1 MCGIA
6 GALHHD
12 GSAVMPA
19 RLRAAA
25 TAIAHR
31 GPDDEGFHIDG
42 SAGLAH
48 RRLSII
54 DLSEAGRGPMPN
66 EDQTVW
72 LTYNGEIYNYREL
85 RRLLVARG
93 HVFRSRTDSEVLVHG
108 WEEWGHGL
116 LERLNGIFAFAIWDA
131 AKQRLFLA
139 RDRFGAKPLYYQST
153 PDRIV
158 FGSECKAILAYEQ
171 RSATMSLPALVEYM
185 TFQNCFGAET
195 LFEGIEILRAGSW
208 LEVGRDGHTTRGVY
222 YDPVPQPRAV
232 DDVDALVEELAA
244 LLDNAVERQLMSDV
258 PVGAYLSGGIDSAT
272 LATLAARRVPHIH
285 TFTVGFDLAD
295 ASPLE
300 LGMDERMD
308 AEIVARES
316 GTEHYEAVLHAGDV
330 ARVLPSL
337 VWHLEDLR
345 AGTCYQNYYVSRLA
359 SRFVK
364 VVLAGTGGDELFA
377 GYPWRYDLLSAIGAG
392 GSFDDI
398 YYNYWSRLVKDEAK
412 PDLFTADAWS
422 SARDV
427 NVRERFDQVTEGLPS
442 SVAPIDR
449 ALYFE
454 QRTFLHGL
462 LVVDDKLSMAH
473 GLEARVPFLDNDLV
487 DLAQRIPG
495 AVKNSSPEGK
505 RLLREASAFFLPAKL
520 VAKRKQGFSPPD
532 RSWYQGR
539 NLRYIREV
547 LLDASTL
554 SRGIFK
560 PAFSERCIREHAE
573 GVADHRLMI
582 WSLLSVEWWQRLF
595 VDGSPGGEAMHQSQP
610 SAHSSA
616 V

>member
-12 GSAVMPA
+12 GSAVVA
-19 RLRAAA
+19 ERLTAAA

-31 GPDDEGFHIDG
+31 GPDDEGIYIDG
-42 SAGLAH
+42 AAGLAH

-54 DLSEAGRGPMPN
+54 DLSPAGRGPMPN
-66 EDQTVW
+66 EDHTIW

-85 RRLLVARG
+85 RQQLVARG
-93 HVFRSRTDSEVLVHG
+93 HVFRSRTDSEVVVHG
-108 WEEWGHGL
+108 WEEWGHRL
-116 LERLNGIFAFAIWDA
+116 LERLNGIFAFGIWDTRR
-131 AKQRLFLA
+131 QRLFLA
-139 RDRFGAKPLYYQST
+139 RDRFGAKPLYHRSCAQRT
-153 PDRIV
+153 V
-158 FGSECKAILAYEQ
+158 FASECKAILAYEQ
-171 RSATMSLPALVEYM
+171 RSASISLPSLVEYM
-185 TFQNCFGAET
+185 TFQNCFGTNT
-195 LFEGIEILRAGSW
+195 LFEGIEMLRAGSW
-208 LEVGRDGHTTRGVY
+208 LEVGPDGTATRGVY
-222 YDPVPQPRAV
+222 YDPVPHHEQV
-232 DDVDALVEELAA
+232 DDVDAVVEELAA
-244 LLDNAVERQLMSDV
+244 LLDTAVERQLMSDV

-300 LGMDERMD
+300 LGMDERAD

-330 ARVLPSL
+330 ARVLPAL

-345 AGTCYQNYYVSRLA
+345 AGTCYQNFYVSRLA

-377 GYPWRYDLLSAIGAG
+377 GYPWRYDLLNAIDSNR
-392 GSFDDI
+392 SFEDI
-398 YYNYWSRLVKDEAK
+398 YYDYWSRLVKDDAK
-412 PDLFTADAWS
+412 PDLFTADAWAA
-422 SARDV
+422 ARDISP
-427 NVRERFDQVTEGLPS
+427 RDRFEEVIADLPADL
-442 SVAPIDR
+442 APIDR

-473 GLEARVPFLDNDLV
+473 GLEARVPFLDNDVV

-495 AVKNSSPEGK
+495 AVKNSSPDGK
-505 RLLREASAFFLPAKL
+505 RLLREASAHCLPSRL
-520 VAKRKQGFSPPD
+520 VGKRKQGFSPPD
-532 RSWYQGR
+532 RTWYMGR

-547 LLDASTL
+547 LLDASSL
-554 SRGIFK
+554 SRGIFR
-560 PAFSERCIREHAE
+560 PTFTERCIREHAE
-573 GVADHRLMI
+573 GAADHRLLI
-582 WSLLSVEWWQRLF
+582 WSLLSLEWWQRLF
-595 VDGSPGGEAMHQSQP
+595 VDGSPGTGVALQARP
-610 SAHSSA
+610 PAYSST